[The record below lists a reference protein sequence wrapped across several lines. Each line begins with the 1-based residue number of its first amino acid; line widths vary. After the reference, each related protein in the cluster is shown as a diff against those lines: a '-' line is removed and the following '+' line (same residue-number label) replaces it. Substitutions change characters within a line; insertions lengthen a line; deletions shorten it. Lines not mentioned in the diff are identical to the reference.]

1 MLTSAR
7 GRQDRETPIERATLI
22 KIARDTAA
30 QRMALRP
37 SLLSAY
43 LIGSVGAGEPLLGEA
58 TDIDL
63 VLIDASPPP
72 AAREV
77 IRLTDQIALDLHH
90 RHRDQYT
97 NAKSLRGH
105 PWFGPELA
113 EPLFLHDPTH
123 FFELA
128 QAAARG
134 QFHRPENVAAR
145 ARAFVAW
152 ARGEL
157 HVGLLPGAEPDAP
170 VTLAN
175 YAQAL
180 LYAANAAITLT
191 AFPGGGRRLVMKL
204 ETAARKLRRADLY
217 DGFLA
222 LLAGP
227 QVERPVAEGL
237 LAGWLAAYRAG
248 QVTADELIHPARRTI
263 YERGFRAQIEA
274 DRAADMVWLMLATW
288 NACRVNMPN
297 DAQHTEQWRAFL
309 GHLQLADP
317 AVHEER
323 VSQVVDYVSLVDELV
338 EQWAAGNGV

>member
-1 MLTSAR
+1 MIASTR
-7 GRQDRETPIERATLI
+7 GRQDSIERATLI

-30 QRMALRP
+30 QRMAARP
-37 SLLSAY
+37 SILSAY
-43 LIGSVGAGEPLLGEA
+43 LIGSVGAGEPMLGGA

-97 NAKSLRGH
+97 NAKLLRGH
-105 PWFGPELA
+105 PWLGPELA

-128 QAAARG
+128 QASARG
-134 QFHRPENVAAR
+134 QFHRPDHVAAR
-145 ARAFVAW
+145 ARGFVSW
-152 ARGEL
+152 ARAEL
-157 HVGLLPGAEPDAP
+157 HVGLLPGMEPDAP

-175 YAQAL
+175 YGQAL
-180 LYAANAAITLT
+180 LFAANAAITLT
-191 AFPGGGRRLVMKL
+191 AFPAAGRRLAMKL
-204 ETAARKLRRADLY
+204 EAAARKLQRPDLY

-227 QVERPVAEGL
+227 QLERAAAEPL

-248 QVTADELIHPARRTI
+248 QTSTDEIIHPARRTI

-274 DRAADMVWLMLATW
+274 DRAADMAWLMLVTW
-288 NACRVNMPN
+288 NACRDHLPHDPQQ
-297 DAQHTEQWRAFL
+297 DAAWQAFL
-309 GHLQLADP
+309 SRLALVDP
-317 AVHEER
+317 AAYTAR
-323 VSQVVDYVSLVDELV
+323 VAQAIDYVTNVADLV
-338 EQWAAGNGV
+338 EKWADSNGV